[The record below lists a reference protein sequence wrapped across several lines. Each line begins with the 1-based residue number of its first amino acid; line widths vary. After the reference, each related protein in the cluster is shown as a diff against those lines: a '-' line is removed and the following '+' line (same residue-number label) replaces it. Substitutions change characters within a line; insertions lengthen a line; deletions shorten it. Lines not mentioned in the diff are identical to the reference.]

1 MHLYMSV
8 YTPYIRLLNESA
20 KLCTNI
26 TTHTAITDIC
36 MFFKKKDLII
46 NPNSFDFC
54 TYYIN

>member
-1 MHLYMSV
+1 MSV

-36 MFFKKKDLII
+36 MFFKKKKI
-46 NPNSFDFC
+46 
-54 TYYIN
+54 